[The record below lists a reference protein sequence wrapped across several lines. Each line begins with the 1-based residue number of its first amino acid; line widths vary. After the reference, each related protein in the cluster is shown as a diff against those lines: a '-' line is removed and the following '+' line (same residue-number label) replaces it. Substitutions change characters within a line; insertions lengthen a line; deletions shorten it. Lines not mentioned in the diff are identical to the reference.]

1 LVQLESERSTCLG
14 ALGLLNALQLLD
26 LKFQLFDFALKQYD
40 DDDDDDDDNNNNFN
54 DETNDDAENVL
65 GKMT

>member
-14 ALGLLNALQLLD
+14 ALGLLCALQLLD
-26 LKFQLFDFALKQYD
+26 LKFQLFDFALKQFD
-40 DDDDDDDDNNNNFN
+40 DDSDNNNNFN

>member
-1 LVQLESERSTCLG
+1 
-14 ALGLLNALQLLD
+14 

-40 DDDDDDDDNNNNFN
+40 VDDDDDNNNNFN